1 MDENFDVQRYLKIL
15 ARYWRL
21 IAALTLGA
29 AAIAF
34 VVSALMPPVYE
45 AMALVIATEPLYQ
58 LQFDSRIA
66 NTPNTDQNS
75 PNKALPQLAT
85 ADTVIQQ
92 LFDQFRN
99 QLGEPDM
106 TLAGFKGKLSA
117 RAGADP
123 SVIQLT
129 VSDEDAQLA
138 TLMSNAWAVNFVTF
152 ANELFQQHESG
163 LTFFETQASD
173 AKLTLAN
180 AEQALINYQSQYQGT
195 ILASQLQANTAE
207 LSNALQTRTS
217 LRTLMANVG
226 LLQERLAGQTGTTPA
241 NLSDDL
247 SSLLLQLSSLNVTG
261 SVPLQIQL
269 TDSALS
275 SGKTVDTQRA
285 FLAGLLTS
293 LQTRIQQTEDRINA
307 LQPQILSFQQKVQAA
322 STEMD
327 RLTRERDI
335 ARDTYLTLAKKV
347 NETQISAKDTSGQ
360 LRTASSASIPTQP
373 VGPRKTLNTVWGG
386 CIGMMIGLAIA
397 YLNGLRAG
405 GPLIHLAQ
413 VDRTRVVV
421 ND

>member
-1 MDENFDVQRYLKIL
+1 MDEGFDVQRYLKIL

-21 IAALTLGA
+21 ITAFTLGA

-34 VVSALMPPVYE
+34 VVSVLMPPVYE
-45 AMALVIATEPLYQ
+45 ATALVIATKPLYQ
-58 LQFDSRIA
+58 LQFDPRIE

-92 LFDQFRN
+92 LFNQFRD

-106 TLAGFKGKLSA
+106 TLADFKDKLSA

-123 SVIQLT
+123 SVIQLA
-129 VSDEDAQLA
+129 VREEDAQLA

-152 ANELFQQHESG
+152 TNELFQQREAG

-180 AEQALINYQSQYQGT
+180 AEQALVNYQSQYQGT
-195 ILASQLQANTAE
+195 ILASQLQADTAE

-217 LRTLMANVG
+217 LRTLMANVS

-241 NLSDDL
+241 NLADDL
-247 SSLLLQLSSLNVTG
+247 SSLLLQLSSLNVAG

-269 TDSALS
+269 TDTALS
-275 SGKTVDTQRA
+275 SGKTMDTQRA

-293 LQTRIQQTEDRINA
+293 LQTRMQQTEDRITA

-322 STEMD
+322 NTELD
-327 RLTRERDI
+327 KLVRERDI
-335 ARDTYLTLAKKV
+335 ARDTYLTLTKKV

-360 LRTASSASIPTQP
+360 LRTASSASVPTEP
-373 VGPRKTLNTVWGG
+373 VSPRKAVNTVLGG
-386 CIGMMIGLAIA
+386 FVGLLIGLAAA
-397 YLNGLRAG
+397 YLNGLHAG
-405 GPLIHLAQ
+405 APLIHAEQ